1 VLTSTT
7 DEDLTD
13 HGQPDDSERPT
24 YRLLGQGED
33 EPADRPEGG
42 QARRQVAADQQQRPP
57 VTAGRLGEAA
67 AGVARPGLLSA
78 YYRGRS
84 GLLV

>member
-1 VLTSTT
+1 MLTSTT

-57 VTAGRLGEAA
+57 VTAGRLGR
-67 AGVARPGLLSA
+67 GSSRCSPPGLLSA
-78 YYRGRS
+78 YYRGRF